1 LGFNTYLA
9 EIPEVPSSLPEPT
22 PGSQTPARSPGRI
35 LELAK
40 AFLGGLARERVLVCG
55 KYFPGLSGARLDRP
69 SRLLVVSKPMAQLWS
84 ENLVPYRRLLSQL
97 PLVMVSHAA
106 YKAYDFDVLRPA
118 TVSVQVLEGLLRV
131 KLGYRGVAATDQLD
145 CEYVSRPFDPVGFA
159 VQALNAGC
167 DLLLVH
173 DWRIAEAVLAGLAK
187 ACVSEK
193 LSLWRLGQ
201 AGKRLSSITRH
212 LSPPTVKLTSHAWNE
227 LAREAMRFKAPD
239 RLPEQK
245 IA

>member
-1 LGFNTYLA
+1 V
-9 EIPEVPSSLPEPT
+9 E
-22 PGSQTPARSPGRI
+22 Q
-35 LELAK
+35 AK
-40 AFLGGLARERVLVCG
+40 AFLGGLARERVLACG
-55 KYFPGLSGARLDRP
+55 KYFPGMSGARLDRS
-69 SRLLVVSKPMAQLWS
+69 SRLLVVSKPMAQMWN
-84 ENLVPYRRLLSQL
+84 ENLVPYRRLLNQL

-106 YKAYDFDVLRPA
+106 YKAYDFDILRPA
-118 TVSVQVLEGLLRV
+118 AVSVQVLEGLLRV

-145 CEYVSRPFDPVGFA
+145 SEYVRRTVDPVGFA
-159 VQALNAGC
+159 VQALDAGC

-193 LSLWRLGQ
+193 LSSRRLGQ
-201 AGKRLSSITRH
+201 ASKRLSSITRQ
-212 LSPPTVKLTSHAWNE
+212 LSPPTVKLTSRAWNQ
-227 LAREAMRFKAPD
+227 LTREAMRFEAPD